1 MGKNDLF
8 LQADSTTDDLEPL
21 FDYRRVQPLNIVS
34 IDDDCSDTSPVP
46 SPKRRKLP
54 KPSVAKVDSD
64 KDVEVVKVVNIE
76 EEDWLAPPS
85 MVSTN
90 AHSKIG
96 EDSTIKELRR
106 RKQELLSLA
115 QSAKSMLQEAEES
128 AKQEPSD
135 MLKPS
140 LDSVAE
146 QPTIPT
152 SERAKIVISI
162 QNKDELKQFRVYTD
176 DKFEKL
182 FSLYATKAKLDLQSL
197 VFSFDGDK
205 INLAATPASLEMED
219 DDIIEVHVKKS

>member
-1 MGKNDLF
+1 MKLNE
-8 LQADSTTDDLEPL
+8 ADSTTDDLEPL

-54 KPSVAKVDSD
+54 KPSVGKVNSD
-64 KDVEVVKVVNIE
+64 KDVEVEKVVNIE

-85 MVSTN
+85 IVSTD

-115 QSAKSMLQEAEES
+115 QSAKSMLLEAEES
-128 AKQEPSD
+128 GKQEPSD

-140 LDSVAE
+140 LDAVAE
-146 QPTIPT
+146 QPTIPA

-182 FSLYATKAKLDLQSL
+182 FSLRADRDKPVRVSIFWPCIDVGFQRKSPKELYSGGDANVLKMVTK
-197 VFSFDGDK
+197 SF
-205 INLAATPASLEMED
+205 INNS
-219 DDIIEVHVKKS
+219 

>member
-1 MGKNDLF
+1 MKLSE
-8 LQADSTTDDLEPL
+8 ADSTTDDLEPL
-21 FDYRRVQPLNIVS
+21 FDYRRVQPLNIVC
-34 IDDDCSDTSPVP
+34 IDDDCSDNASPVP

-64 KDVEVVKVVNIE
+64 KDVEVIKVVNVE
-76 EEDWLAPPS
+76 EEDWLAPPP

-90 AHSKIG
+90 AHSKID

-115 QSAKSMLQEAEES
+115 QSAKSMLLEAEES
-128 AKQEPSD
+128 ANREPSD
-135 MLKPS
+135 SLKPS
-140 LDSVAE
+140 LDAVAE
-146 QPTIPT
+146 QPTIPA

-182 FSLYATKAKLDLQSL
+182 FSSYANKAKLDLQRL

-205 INLAATPASLEMED
+205 INLDATPTSLGMED
-219 DDIIEVHVKKS
+219 DDIIEVHAKKC